1 MVFKRVKTIFSKP
14 TKNLHRFKIALEKG
28 LYQCESCGF
37 EEALATLP
45 ALEFRKCP
53 KCGFNNFIPYHI
65 REFLLFAPLGIGG
78 YSSIYKAIRREDEKS
93 LFAVKLLRT
102 DREFDESEVQ
112 AFLYEAEV
120 HRSVTAHP
128 HIVEYVE
135 HGELEGERYYAIR
148 FIPGTTVKKIVE
160 EQGRISEID
169 TATWMLQVLEAL
181 IHIRNHGYLY
191 RDVSPSNIMIQDAG
205 RNACL
210 IDFGLALPLDEAE
223 REKAQS
229 FVEGTAEYIPPERIQ
244 GRGEDERSVIYS
256 LGLLMFFMLKGE
268 SYIKAGDQKASA
280 LKHVQG
286 LRVAY
291 NERLLPDNSEP
302 LAHLVGRMIASDPDE
317 RPETFEAMIKLLGAM
332 VG

>member
-1 MVFKRVKTIFSKP
+1 MVFKRVKTMFSKP
-14 TKNLHRFKIALEKG
+14 TKDLHRLKIALEKG
-28 LYQCESCGF
+28 QYQCESCGF

-65 REFLLFAPLGIGG
+65 HDFLLYAPLGIGG
-78 YSSIYKAIRREDEKS
+78 YSSIYKAIRKEEEKS

-128 HIVEYVE
+128 HIVDYVE

-205 RNACL
+205 ETPASSTSGSPSPSMKRNARKPN
-210 IDFGLALPLDEAE
+210 PLS
-223 REKAQS
+223 RELRS
-229 FVEGTAEYIPPERIQ
+229 IFPPNAFR
-244 GRGEDERSVIYS
+244 
-256 LGLLMFFMLKGE
+256 
-268 SYIKAGDQKASA
+268 AGAKTS
-280 LKHVQG
+280 
-286 LRVAY
+286 
-291 NERLLPDNSEP
+291 
-302 LAHLVGRMIASDPDE
+302 
-317 RPETFEAMIKLLGAM
+317 GA
-332 VG
+332 